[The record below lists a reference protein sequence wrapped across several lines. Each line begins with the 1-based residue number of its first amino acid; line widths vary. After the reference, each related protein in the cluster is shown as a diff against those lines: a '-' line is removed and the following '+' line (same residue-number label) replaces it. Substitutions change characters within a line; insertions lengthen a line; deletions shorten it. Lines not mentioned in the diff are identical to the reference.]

1 MTKLGHLGTFLL
13 QAELE
18 RSNTKTE
25 IAGDPS
31 SLWTSIHVFDPDP
44 LILAAVLV
52 PVPSED

>member
-13 QAELE
+13 KVELE

-31 SLWTSIHVFDPDP
+31 SLWKSTHVFDPVP
-44 LILAAVLV
+44 LILTAAPV